1 MRSCLCTKFLKT
13 VSVLMKAVSH
23 KSHKSTLLILNV
35 SIVSAPVI
43 VVSYLTIT
51 FFQLRIIFLELLSN
65 LVLFFFNFYYVLNLV
80 LFFQLNII
88 FFNLY
93 FLTCVL
99 NLLFLIQYDFL
110 NLILFLQ
117 HLKTDDCG
125 TMVIKN
131 LPRLSVNFQFFHVKP
146 SDFRFVTR
154 FMSIFKFG
162 LPGLSFENFRT
173 KEQLSYFDLFQ
184 YFSINE
190 SQYHFKSLYCLKVG
204 I

>member
-1 MRSCLCTKFLKT
+1 
-13 VSVLMKAVSH
+13 MKAVSH

-99 NLLFLIQYDFL
+99 NLLFLI
-110 NLILFLQ
+110 
-117 HLKTDDCG
+117 
-125 TMVIKN
+125 
-131 LPRLSVNFQFFHVKP
+131 
-146 SDFRFVTR
+146 
-154 FMSIFKFG
+154 
-162 LPGLSFENFRT
+162 
-173 KEQLSYFDLFQ
+173 
-184 YFSINE
+184 
-190 SQYHFKSLYCLKVG
+190 
-204 I
+204 

>member
-1 MRSCLCTKFLKT
+1 MSVSFLNQ
-13 VSVLMKAVSH
+13 LFL
-23 KSHKSTLLILNV
+23 TLLL
-35 SIVSAPVI
+35 
-43 VVSYLTIT
+43 L
-51 FFQLRIIFLELLSN
+51 FFN
-65 LVLFFFNFYYVLNLV
+65 LVLFSWNYFLIQYYYFFNFYYVLNLV

>member
-1 MRSCLCTKFLKT
+1 
-13 VSVLMKAVSH
+13 MKAVSH

-88 FFNLY
+88 SFNLY

-99 NLLFLIQYDFL
+99 NLLFLI
-110 NLILFLQ
+110 
-117 HLKTDDCG
+117 
-125 TMVIKN
+125 
-131 LPRLSVNFQFFHVKP
+131 
-146 SDFRFVTR
+146 
-154 FMSIFKFG
+154 
-162 LPGLSFENFRT
+162 
-173 KEQLSYFDLFQ
+173 
-184 YFSINE
+184 
-190 SQYHFKSLYCLKVG
+190 
-204 I
+204 